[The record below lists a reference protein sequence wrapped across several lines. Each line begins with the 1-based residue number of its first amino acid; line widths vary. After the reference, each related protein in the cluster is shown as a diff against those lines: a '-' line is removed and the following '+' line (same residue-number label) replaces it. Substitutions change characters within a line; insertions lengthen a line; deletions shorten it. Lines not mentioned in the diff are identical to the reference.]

1 MIVCIAE
8 KPSVAREIATVLGA
22 RSRHDGYLE
31 GNGYC
36 VTWTY
41 GHLCELKTPDEYD
54 PKWKRWSLEMLPI
67 IPDKHQ
73 TKLIRR
79 KGISKQFS
87 VIKTLLNNCSY
98 VINCGDAGLEGE
110 LIQRWVLQQAG
121 FKKEVRRLWISS
133 LTEEAIREGFT
144 SLKSSDEYDSLYHAA
159 FSRSVGDWLLGMN
172 ASRLYTLKFS
182 GGAGVLSIGRVQTPT
197 LALIVQRHQ
206 EIQDFVPEPYYLLK
220 TIYRDTHFTCDKKK
234 ISDQSE
240 AQRLCEKTENEPFK
254 ITDLSEKKVT
264 EQPPLLYDLTSLQ
277 VDCNKRFGLSADKTL
292 QAAQSL
298 YEKKMVSYPRVD
310 TRYLPDDLYSKVPVI
325 LKGLNNYNEYT
336 SRLDMSSLSH
346 SKRIFN
352 NVKVTDH
359 HAIIPTGK
367 SGVLTPGMES
377 KIYDLICRTFI
388 AAFYPPA
395 ILHKTKVSG
404 ETAGIIFI
412 AKGSRVEESGY
423 RILFENDTFKE
434 KGKSEEE
441 PLPLFVIGESGPHKP
456 YVDSKMTK
464 PPAAYTEATLLR
476 AMESAGKQVDDESL
490 RELMKENGLGRPSTR
505 ANIIETLFRRNYIR
519 RDKKN
524 IIPTQTGIEL
534 IGIIE
539 NPLIKSAEL
548 TGLWEGK
555 LKQIERG
562 EFTAAE
568 FITGMEEMIV
578 SLIAEVK
585 KQSGT
590 VAIEQKKKKTTKK
603 RSVKKTAGANSTV
616 KKISTSKKQ
625 SAIIEGLACPCCK
638 IGKIMRGR
646 QAYGCNRYKE
656 GCTFVVPFE
665 IRGIK
670 ITDKQFHDLLTKGK
684 TSKIKG
690 LKGLKGKNENVDVSL
705 SIRNNNLEYHGSKE
719 NFSEGITPD
728 MTCPICGIGRLVKGR
743 FAWGCSRYND
753 GCRYLVPF

>member
-54 PKWKRWSLEMLPI
+54 PKWKRWSLDMLPI
-67 IPDKHQ
+67 IPAKHQ
-73 TKLIRR
+73 TKLIKR

-87 VIKTLLNNCSY
+87 VIKNLLKNCSY

-121 FKKEVRRLWISS
+121 YKKEVRRLWISS

-144 SLKSSDEYDSLYHAA
+144 SLKSSDEYDSLYYAA
-159 FSRSVGDWLLGMN
+159 LSRSVGDWLLGMN

-197 LALIVQRHQ
+197 LALIVQRHL
-206 EIQDFVPEPYYLLK
+206 EIQNFVPEPYYLLK

-234 ISDQSE
+234 ISEQYE
-240 AQRLCEKTENEPFK
+240 AQRLCKKTENEPFK
-254 ITDLSEKKVT
+254 ITDVSEKKVT

-292 QAAQSL
+292 QTVQSL

-310 TRYLPDDLYSKVPVI
+310 TRYLPDDLYPKVPSI

-367 SGVLTPGMES
+367 SGALAPGIEL

-395 ILHKTKVSG
+395 ILHKTKVIG

-412 AKGSRVEESGY
+412 AQGSRVEESGY

-434 KGKSEEE
+434 KGKNEEE
-441 PLPLFVIGESGPHKP
+441 PLPLFTVGESGPHNP

-476 AMESAGKQVDDESL
+476 AMESAGKQVDDELL

-539 NPLIKSAEL
+539 NPLVKSAEL
-548 TGLWEGK
+548 TGIWEGK

-562 EFTAAE
+562 EFPAAE
-568 FITGMEEMIV
+568 FITSMEEMIV

-590 VAIEQKKKKTTKK
+590 VAIEQKKKKTYAKK
-603 RSVKKTAGANSTV
+603 SVKKTAGASIALKSKSTV
-616 KKISTSKKQ
+616 KKQ
-625 SAIIEGLACPCCK
+625 SVIIEGLACPCCK
-638 IGKIMRGR
+638 IGKIVRGR

-656 GCTFVVPFE
+656 GCAFVVPFE

-670 ITDKQFHDLLTKGK
+670 ITDKHFHDLLTKGK

-690 LKGLKGKNENVDVSL
+690 LKGKNGNVDVSL
-705 SIRNNNLEYHGSKE
+705 FIRNNHLEYHGSKE
-719 NFSEGITPD
+719 NFSDGIAPD
-728 MTCPICGIGRLVKGR
+728 MPCPLCGIGKLVKGR

-753 GCRYLVPF
+753 GCRYLIPF